1 MSKCPADDRIGVTA
15 VRSSSQG
22 KAMIDV
28 EYRYPM
34 PEGFPDDATALHF
47 WDDVP
52 RGDGRLDVT
61 LRIRIPEDELE
72 NGHPENFVVVGGPHI
87 ERRPVN

>member
-1 MSKCPADDRIGVTA
+1 
-15 VRSSSQG
+15 
-22 KAMIDV
+22 MIDV
-28 EYRYPM
+28 EYRYPT
-34 PEGFPDDATALHF
+34 PEGFLDDATALHF